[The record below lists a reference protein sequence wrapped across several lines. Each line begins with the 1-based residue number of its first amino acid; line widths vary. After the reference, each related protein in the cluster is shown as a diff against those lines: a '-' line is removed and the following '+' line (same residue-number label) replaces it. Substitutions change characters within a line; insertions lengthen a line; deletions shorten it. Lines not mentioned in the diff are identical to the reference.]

1 MYRKLKKL
9 LMAALMTA
17 ATGDLYAEQFAY
29 MVSFT
34 DKNNTPYSLSSPEA
48 YLSSRALTRRTTQSI
63 AIDSTDIPVNTTYID
78 SVLTLTGGKL
88 HGRSRWLN
96 MCVILLEDSA
106 QIHALDGKAW
116 VRGTKYIAYF
126 EGTLHRPAP
135 KTGNTQ
141 TKLLS
146 NKTTWA
152 AAEYGTTWV
161 QTALLKGN
169 PLHDDGYTGNG
180 RLIAVMDG
188 GFTNADTHPGFD
200 AMWDNGRMVD
210 KHNFTYNSDFV
221 FGYDGHGT
229 LALSTMA
236 GYVPGT
242 YIGSAPNASYALY
255 VTEHGP
261 TEQPI
266 ELANMLFASER
277 ADSIGADVIST
288 SLGYNL
294 FDNPAFDFV
303 FATDFDGKTTIG
315 AQAANMAT
323 KKGILFVATAGNE
336 GGGGWNKV
344 LTPGDADSALTV
356 GSVDYMG
363 YSPTNSSHGPNAAGR
378 VKPDVCGMG
387 QGAAVFIG
395 LGYGNS
401 NGTSFSTPQIAG
413 WAACLWQAFPGA
425 TPYQIRESII
435 RCASRY
441 TAPTT
446 QQGYGIP
453 DFWCSEKMVLSVD
466 NHVQRFERDSWVT
479 VSPNPFGDK
488 ISLTIAAD
496 TDETVHVSL
505 SDAMGR
511 IIADYYDTL
520 TRGYNT
526 MNRNLPTLPSGV
538 YFLKVA
544 SAGKQQTVKL
554 LHE

>member
-1 MYRKLKKL
+1 MYRKLKRL
-9 LMAALMTA
+9 LMAAIMTA

-29 MVSFT
+29 IVSFT
-34 DKNNTPYSLSSPEA
+34 NKNNTPYSLSSPGL
-48 YLSSRALTRRTTQSI
+48 YLSARALTRRTTQGI
-63 AIDSTDIPVNTTYID
+63 AIDSTDLPVNQTYID
-78 SVLTLTGGKL
+78 TVLSLTGGKL
-88 HGRSRWLN
+88 HGASRWLN
-96 MCVILLEDSA
+96 MCVVLLTDSA
-106 QIHALDGKAW
+106 QIHNIEDKPW
-116 VRGTKYIAYF
+116 VGGTQFIAYF
-126 EGTLHRPAP
+126 EGILHRPAP
-135 KTGNTQ
+135 TGTTPN
-141 TKLLS
+141 LLG

-152 AAEYGTTWV
+152 AAEYGNTWV
-161 QTALLKGN
+161 QTAMVKGN

-180 RLIAVMDG
+180 KLIAVMDG
-188 GFTNADTHPGFD
+188 GFTNADTHAGFA
-200 AMWDNGRMVD
+200 AMWANNRMVD
-210 KHNFTYNSDFV
+210 QHNFTYNSDFV

-242 YIGSAPNASYALY
+242 FIGSAPNASYALY

-303 FATDFDGKTTIG
+303 FNTDFDGKTTI
-315 AQAANMAT
+315 AAKAANMAT

-344 LTPGDADSALTV
+344 LTPGDADSALTI

-363 YSPTNSSHGPNAAGR
+363 YSATNSGYGPNAAGR

-387 QGAAVFIG
+387 QAAAVFIG

-413 WAACLWQAFPGA
+413 WAACLWQAFPSA
-425 TPYQIRESII
+425 TPFQIRESII

-453 DFWCSEKMVLSVD
+453 DFWCSERMVLSVD
-466 NHVQRFERDSWVT
+466 SHVQRYQRNSWVT
-479 VSPNPFGDK
+479 VSPNPFTNN

-505 SDAMGR
+505 CDALGR
-511 IIADYYDTL
+511 VVASYYDTL

-526 MNRNLPTLPSGV
+526 MNRNLPALPVGV

-554 LHE
+554 LHQ